1 MSPCASG
8 SWPRGWARPRIPSA
22 FYERHGLLPAVE
34 RTANGYREYGQ
45 DDVSRLRLL
54 MGLRQLGLPLDQ
66 AAELAGL
73 CAAGRCDEVSDE
85 LRVVIEDKRRELART
100 MGDLRFLDRR
110 LEHLASRLAA
120 GERPR
125 TLIQLEKGGTP

>member
-1 MSPCASG
+1 M
-8 SWPRGWARPRIPSA
+8 RIGELA
-22 FYERHGLLPAVE
+22 ERLGTTTHAIRFYERHGLLPAVE

-110 LEHLASRLAA
+110 LEHLARRLDA
-120 GERPR
+120 GDRPR